1 MSYARPQIHRTDKNH
16 RELVAAWEAMGGL
29 WVPYANK
36 PFDGWAW
43 HRRWGSYWPVEIKD
57 PKREGHANEY
67 TERQRRVMK
76 KLRDAGA
83 VWIVWR
89 TVEDVKAT
97 YEAIQL

>member
-1 MSYARPQIHRTDKNH
+1 M
-16 RELVAAWEAMGGL
+16 
-29 WVPYANK
+29 
-36 PFDGWAW
+36 
-43 HRRWGSYWPVEIKD
+43 EIKD